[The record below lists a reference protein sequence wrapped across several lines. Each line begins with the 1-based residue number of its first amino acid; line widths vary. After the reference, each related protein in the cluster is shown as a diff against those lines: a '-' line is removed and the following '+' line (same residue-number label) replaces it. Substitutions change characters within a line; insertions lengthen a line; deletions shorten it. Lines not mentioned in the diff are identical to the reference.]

1 MADNNNSN
9 TATVAQLL
17 HSGEEEDGCGDIE
30 QGRNIIMS
38 ENTDGLRS
46 SSSSW
51 AAAAITGG
59 GSTANT
65 TSTTTTKLPLSLGG
79 LENVDAEDAAP
90 VPLMQQIADM
100 ELEED
105 NGAPIED
112 ASMTLQ
118 PQPQP
123 PTQGAML
130 EQIEYDDDA
139 VPRPLTDFE
148 RESRLKI
155 DLEKYPPT
163 KKTGLLS
170 LSLISEIL

>member
-30 QGRNIIMS
+30 QGRNTIS

-51 AAAAITGG
+51 AAAVITGG
-59 GSTANT
+59 KSANT
-65 TSTTTTKLPLSLGG
+65 ASSTTTTKLPLPLGG
-79 LENVDAEDAAP
+79 LEHADVEDAAP
-90 VPLMQQIADM
+90 VPLMQQITDT

-105 NGAPIED
+105 NMATVED
-112 ASMTLQ
+112 FSTTLQ
-118 PQPQP
+118 LQP

-130 EQIEYDDDA
+130 EQIEDEEDA
-139 VPRPLTDFE
+139 APRPFTDFE
-148 RESRLKI
+148 DESRSKI
-155 DLEKYPPT
+155 DLENIHRRRRRT
-163 KKTGLLS
+163 SSASHLS
-170 LSLISEIL
+170 ARFSE